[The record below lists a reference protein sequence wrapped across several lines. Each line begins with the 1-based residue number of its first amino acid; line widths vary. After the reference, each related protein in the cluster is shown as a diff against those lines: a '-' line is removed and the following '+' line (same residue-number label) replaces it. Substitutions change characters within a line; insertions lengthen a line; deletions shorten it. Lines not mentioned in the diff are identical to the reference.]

1 MAGED
6 GCSRLLLA
14 PRGARVD
21 HHSLLCVKMPAI
33 GGDVTCLGSNE
44 HILATAGE
52 DNVINLMRVTTPV
65 SGQSSQ
71 QVLATLQG
79 HLSAVK
85 ALVVSFSH
93 ATGSHLLFSGG
104 GRAELKAWRLHRD
117 VSGGGG
123 ATGVWHEWLADHR
136 LTTATSSKPW
146 RHKTLNVDPETRY
159 LHLSC
164 FPLSACHADDHVT
177 SLRAGTGSASKHVT
191 SLHCI
196 LCACSDGFIRIFFF
210 DELKKSFH
218 MVAQSDFHQHC
229 VLRVKHYIT
238 RPSTSDQQRSQ
249 QVTLHSLGG
258 AVRSPVLAFSAAS
271 DGNIALWDIS
281 QLLLAAATAST
292 CSGDVKSHYC
302 DDDVC
307 AHPDGGVTRLDAP
320 LLILQH
326 HQAGVNSLDVTGRQG
341 RRVAVASSVLVLY
354 HMIVYV

>member
-1 MAGED
+1 
-6 GCSRLLLA
+6 
-14 PRGARVD
+14 
-21 HHSLLCVKMPAI
+21 MPAI

-104 GRAELKAWRLHRD
+104 GRAELKAWRLHQRD
-117 VSGGGG
+117 VSGGG
-123 ATGVWHEWLADHR
+123 ASGVWHEWLADHR

-146 RHKTLNVDPETRY
+146 RQRTLNVDPETRLTTAASSKPWRHRTLNVDPETRY

-326 HQAGVNSLDVTGRQG
+326 HQSGVNSLDVTGRQG